1 MSTIVSP
8 RKEPKTKFTSRYVGV
23 MWHSTKKQWRSAI
36 NILGNKRILGYF
48 DSEIEAA
55 RAYNVM
61 AQKYGKPYNV
71 LPEEN

>member
-1 MSTIVSP
+1 
-8 RKEPKTKFTSRYVGV
+8 
-23 MWHSTKKQWRSAI
+23 MWHSTKNQWRSAI
-36 NILGNKRILGYF
+36 SILGNRRILGYF

-61 AQKYGKPYNV
+61 AQKYGKPYNM

>member
-1 MSTIVSP
+1 MGPNQSI
-8 RKEPKTKFTSRYVGV
+8 E
-23 MWHSTKKQWRSAI
+23 I
-36 NILGNKRILGYF
+36 NF

-71 LPEEN
+71 LPEN

>member
-23 MWHSTKKQWRSAI
+23 MWHRTKKQWRSAI

-61 AQKYGKPYNV
+61 AIRYGKPYNV
-71 LPEEN
+71 IED